1 MFVFEIVAE
10 TATDMGMKIVSVS
23 GVLSSHF

>member
-1 MFVFEIVAE
+1 MLVFEIEAE

-23 GVLSSHF
+23 GILSSHF